1 MAVAGSARHVDD
13 DDGVGGGGGGGCRSD
28 RRQAIGSSQW

>member
-13 DDGVGGGGGGGCRSD
+13 GGVGGGVGGCRSD
-28 RRQAIGSSQW
+28 RRQATGSSQW

>member
-13 DDGVGGGGGGGCRSD
+13 DDGVGGVGGGCRSD

>member
-13 DDGVGGGGGGGCRSD
+13 GGVGVGGGCRSD